1 MFDVMSLFIAKA
13 MANETVADVATPV
26 ISGVEADTTSTLMRF
41 LPLFLIF
48 AVFYFLLIRPQQ
60 KQVEKQTQ
68 MLKEIRKGDKVI
80 TGGGF
85 VGVVTKV
92 DGDDYLMIEIAKDV
106 RVKVVKSTVQG
117 LVDIKFDNDNKKTK
131 KVK

>member
-13 MANETVADVATPV
+13 MADDNVAAVVEPTLGA
-26 ISGVEADTTSTLMRF
+26 VEADTGSTLMRF

-60 KQVEKQTQ
+60 KQMDKQAQ
-68 MLKEIRKGDKVI
+68 MIKELKKGDKVI

-85 VGVVTKV
+85 VGTITKV
-92 DGDDYLMIEIAKDV
+92 DGDDYVMVELADGV
-106 RVKVVKSTVQG
+106 RVKAVKSTVQG
-117 LVDIKFDNDNKKTK
+117 LVDAKFDNDNKK
-131 KVK
+131 